1 MECILRKYI
10 IRSSVLHMLGN
21 VSDMQVKMSCRMFQM
36 SLEIKRKSSAR
47 GIDLG
52 YQHMGDITKRV
63 IIDIEEKKTGTEAWG
78 VASITRLPR
87 GTRKGD

>member
-1 MECILRKYI
+1 M
-10 IRSSVLHMLGN
+10 
-21 VSDMQVKMSCRMFQM
+21 
-36 SLEIKRKSSAR
+36 
-47 GIDLG
+47 G

-87 GTRKGD
+87 GTSKGD